1 MYKYVIN
8 IEKIAFW
15 LNVRKDHL
23 KTLLKSNFTINEDYI
38 IAEIGRGKGNGK
50 GGNNKENIML
60 KYNCAREL
68 CMISRSEKSSI
79 IRKFYIDLDK
89 LIITYKE

>member
-23 KTLLKSNFTINEDYI
+23 KTLLKSNFTIDEDYI
-38 IAEIGRGKGNGK
+38 ILKYVNSKENGK
-50 GGNNKENIML
+50 GKA
-60 KYNCAREL
+60 KV
-68 CMISRSEKSSI
+68 KI
-79 IRKFYIDLDK
+79 IGKI
-89 LIITYKE
+89 